1 MNFMV
6 YFERTKQHDFFS
18 NIDTDPRDTLQL
30 VETESTLWVEAQTS
44 LIQRVTQTREVSRK
58 HYFTYWD
65 DGVCG

>member
-58 HYFTYWD
+58 HYLTYWD
-65 DGVCG
+65 DGVYG